1 MLLLVYLNEVLSVH
15 VTSPSFKKKDK
26 NRSIVAAEIAVRLE
40 YLQEAEQKSQH

>member
-1 MLLLVYLNEVLSVH
+1 MRFLSVH
-15 VTSPSFKKKDK
+15 VTSPSFEKKKDK